1 MSLRNIRK
9 IYGGNTLPKPDDSS
23 EDEYEPLYAKN
34 SVKPQF
40 SNLLLSSPSESVEE
54 SPELNESEYSEE
66 VEVEKVKKKKKKGR
80 KNKKSKG
87 RGGLKLE
94 GSEEMDE
101 IDKSVMEVNA
111 LLGKPPPATPPK
123 PEVKIDIAQ
132 VLFGVNI
139 RNLNV
144 TYELRRL
151 FGPEVDDEVKRTRGR
166 VPNLRRCQKPVIIPK
181 ASDFLRSEG
190 PSMSLKSR
198 ENGYS
203 YFIFDHSR
211 EYQKKHLTFLMLT
224 DQRVGNSTFTSID
237 GSFMH
242 VEARLEA
249 ADFLFFGEEYSMG
262 NTLIEQ
268 IIAYMQSVFHPSFNL
283 GDRKTRL
290 EYKYI
295 ENRPFHIAILKYI
308 HLLTNKACHRTA
320 LELAK
325 VLLNLDPTD
334 PLAVLFIIDNLAL
347 RAREHQWLVDAV
359 AYWSKERDAEYMFNI
374 QYSNA
379 MAKYHLALKDCS
391 IDKREACELLQR
403 AILRFPLVALKLLEI
418 VNESEHSRLAG
429 HPLFRIPS
437 EQQMSKNI
445 RDLYYLYAS
454 FTSSRWR
461 EPSIL
466 EWFVSTVVETAELYN
481 KEVEIQEE
489 AKRLANQC
497 SNLFRQI
504 PDQVQ
509 RHICVIRSMS
519 NLLVEGAVMPDVPLT
534 RFSDPIPPITTVDR
548 YGYARL
554 SSNYSKLQRFLGWD
568 SDAQRNFQVNL
579 EDEENRRPGSLGALI
594 TSFFT
599 SLQIN
604 EQLGNVNANAL
615 EDTDDS
621 DFD

>member
-9 IYGGNTLPKPDDSS
+9 IYGGNTLPTPDNSS

-40 SNLLLSSPSESVEE
+40 SNLLLSSASESVEE
-54 SPELNESEYSEE
+54 SPELNESEYFEE
-66 VEVEKVKKKKKKGR
+66 VAVEKVKKKKKKWR
-80 KNKKSKG
+80 KNKKSKS

-111 LLGKPPPATPPK
+111 LLGKPPPATPK
-123 PEVKIDIAQ
+123 PEAKIDIAQ
-132 VLFGVNI
+132 VLFGADI
-139 RNLNV
+139 RHLNV
-144 TYELRRL
+144 TYELRRF
-151 FGPEVDDEVKRTRGR
+151 FGPEVDDEVKPRVRPRRRMRAASSASNVFVKYCAATKSRSTRGR

-181 ASDFLRSEG
+181 KSDSFRAEG
-190 PSMSLKSR
+190 PSMSLKIR

-203 YFIFDHSR
+203 YFTFDHNK
-211 EYQKKHLTFLMLT
+211 EYQKKHFKFLLLTE
-224 DQRVGNSTFTSID
+224 DTSDDDFILDMSLID
-237 GSFMH
+237 DTFMH

-249 ADFLFFGEEYSMG
+249 VDFLFFEEEYSMA
-262 NTLIEQ
+262 NKFLEE

-283 GDRKTRL
+283 GDIKTRL

-334 PLAVLFIIDNLAL
+334 PLAVLFIIDTLAL
-347 RAREHQWLVDAV
+347 KAREHQWLVDAI
-359 AYWSKERDAEYMFNI
+359 AYWSKERDAKFMFNF

-379 MAKYHLALKDCS
+379 MAKYHLALKNCS
-391 IDKREACELLQR
+391 VDKSEACQLLQR

-418 VNESEHSRLAG
+418 VNESKHSDLVS

-437 EQQMSKNI
+437 EKRMSKNI
-445 RDLYYLYAS
+445 HLYYLYAS

-466 EWFVSTVVETAELYN
+466 EWFVSTVVEMADLYN
-481 KEVEIQEE
+481 KEVEMQSVLPEVPIT
-489 AKRLANQC
+489 RL
-497 SNLFRQI
+497 
-504 PDQVQ
+504 
-509 RHICVIRSMS
+509 
-519 NLLVEGAVMPDVPLT
+519 
-534 RFSDPIPPITTVDR
+534 SDPIPPFPTVDR
-548 YGYARL
+548 YGYANL
-554 SSNYSKLQRFLGWD
+554 SRNYYKPHRFFGPA
-568 SDAQRNFQVNL
+568 SDALQNLQVIL
-579 EDEENRRPGSLGALI
+579 EDEEN
-594 TSFFT
+594 
-599 SLQIN
+599 
-604 EQLGNVNANAL
+604 
-615 EDTDDS
+615 
-621 DFD
+621 

>member
-9 IYGGNTLPKPDDSS
+9 IYGGNTLPKPDESS
-23 EDEYEPLYAKN
+23 DDEYEPLYAKN

-54 SPELNESEYSEE
+54 SPELNESEHSEE

-94 GSEEMDE
+94 GSEQMDE

-111 LLGKPPPATPPK
+111 ILGKPPPATPPK
-123 PEVKIDIAQ
+123 PEAKIDIAQ
-132 VLFGVNI
+132 VLFGINI

-181 ASDFLRSEG
+181 ESDFLRSDG
-190 PSMSLKSR
+190 PSMSLKNR

-203 YFIFDHSR
+203 YFTFDHSK
-211 EYQKKHLTFLMLT
+211 EYQKKHLTYLLLT
-224 DQRVGNSTFTSID
+224 DHRMSNSTFTPID

-242 VEARLEA
+242 IEARLEA

-283 GDRKTRL
+283 GDTKTRL

-334 PLAVLFIIDNLAL
+334 PLAILFIIDTLAL

-359 AYWSKERDAEYMFNI
+359 AYWSQERDAEYMFNL

-391 IDKREACELLQR
+391 VDKSEACQLLQR

-418 VNESEHSRLAG
+418 VNESEHSRLGG
-429 HPLFRIPS
+429 HPLFRIPFEHRMS
-437 EQQMSKNI
+437 ENI

-466 EWFVSTVVETAELYN
+466 EWFVSTVVETADLYN
-481 KEVEIQEE
+481 KEIEIQEE

-497 SNLFRQI
+497 SNLFHQI
-504 PDQVQ
+504 PNQVQ

-519 NLLVEGAVMPDVPLT
+519 NLLVEGAVIPDVPLT
-534 RFSDPIPPITTVDR
+534 RFSDPIPPNTTVDR
-548 YGYARL
+548 YGYTRL
-554 SSNYSKLQRFLGWD
+554 SSNYSTLQRFFG
-568 SDAQRNFQVNL
+568 SVVPESPDAQRN
-579 EDEENRRPGSLGALI
+579 DENRRPGSLGALI

-604 EQLGNVNANAL
+604 EGLGNENANGHAMA
-615 EDTDDS
+615 DSDNS